1 MKFTRNQTEPVTKK
15 WPSCG
20 ERRHPA
26 GTWAPCAPGLRPSLP
41 ILLILAT
48 LLLVRPAAA
57 VQTAPASQS
66 QSAALA
72 ALQKRVEVLE
82 HEVQQLKQQ
91 LQQRQGT
98 AAAAPVSSSPAPAAP
113 APAAAPAPPSP
124 ANALLP
130 SGTTLNVLLDGY
142 YSWNLNRPLNRTNQ
156 LRSFDQTNN
165 GFSLSQAALVLER
178 APDLAAGRR
187 FGARLDLQF
196 GQAAEFLQGNS
207 ANEPRPQVYRNIYQA
222 YGTYIVPLGN
232 GLTVDFGKWASS
244 LGEEGVYSKDQINSS
259 RSFLYTF
266 LPAYHEGL
274 RATYPVTPW
283 LSLSGWLV
291 NGINQTEDF
300 NGFKSEAI
308 ALVLQP
314 STKLSWTL
322 NYYTGQEQ
330 PQIPSS
336 TGPGVAADGREHIA
350 DTYVTWTPNSRTT
363 LSTEWDYVIT
373 RPFSRSAPQHL
384 FGSAAYFRYQLT
396 PRWALGTRGE
406 YVADPDGLFTTTAQD
421 LKEVTAT
428 LDFKPADGFMLRS
441 EWRRDFTNR
450 PFFQTRTPGLLAGQ
464 QTTLSGSVLWW
475 FGEKKGAW

>member
-1 MKFTRNQTEPVTKK
+1 MKFTRNQAKAVPMKSVSLRET
-15 WPSCG
+15 
-20 ERRHPA
+20 RHPA
-26 GTWAPCAPGLRPSLP
+26 GAWALCVPGLRPSFP
-41 ILLILAT
+41 ILLVLAS
-48 LLLVRPAAA
+48 LLLARPAAA
-57 VQTAPASQS
+57 LPTAPASPS
-66 QSAALA
+66 QSATLA

-82 HEVQQLKQQ
+82 REVHQLQQQ

-98 AAAAPVSSSPAPAAP
+98 AAAAPVSSPTVPDAPAQ
-113 APAAAPAPPSP
+113 AAAPAPPSST
-124 ANALLP
+124 ASFLP
-130 SGTTLNVLLDGY
+130 SGTTLNFLLDGN
-142 YSWNLNRPLNRTNQ
+142 YSWNLNRPVNRVNQ
-156 LRSFDQTNN
+156 LRSFDQTDN

-178 APDLAAGRR
+178 APDLSAGRR

-196 GQAAEFLQGNS
+196 GQASEFLQGNS

-222 YGTYIVPLGN
+222 YGTYIVPLGH

-244 LGEEGVYSKDQINSS
+244 LGEEGAYNKDQINAS
-259 RSFLYTF
+259 RSLLYTF

-291 NGINQTEDF
+291 NGINQAEDF

-314 STKLSWTL
+314 SPKLSWTL

-330 PQIPSS
+330 PPIPSS
-336 TGPGVAADGREHIA
+336 TGSGVAPDGREHIA
-350 DTYVTWTPNSRTT
+350 DTYATWSPNSRVT
-363 LSTEWDYVIT
+363 LSSEWDYVIS
-373 RPFSRSAPQHL
+373 RQVSRSAPRHL

-421 LKEVTAT
+421 LKEVSAT

-441 EWRRDFTNR
+441 EWRRDFTNHL
-450 PFFQTRTPGLLAGQ
+450 FFQTQTPAQLAGQ
-464 QTTLSGSVLWW
+464 QTTLSGTVLWW